1 MTPEESARY
10 WAAKKA
16 QHQRALDFLAE
27 ARPGDTYRIER
38 YALPQTGIPHELS
51 EDADVHEKRVITLY
65 AVHNG
70 NGAYWFTTTTGEAI
84 EADTLIKWER
94 LPKQTPRGGYSLRG
108 ITGADEL
115 RETENGKLLLNEG
128 IKNYV

>member
-1 MTPEESARY
+1 MSNNAEY
-10 WAAKKA
+10 WAEKGR

-38 YALPQTGIPHELS
+38 YALPQTGIPHALS
-51 EDADVHEKRVITLY
+51 PYADRHEKRVITLY

-70 NGAYWFTTTTGEAI
+70 NGALWFTTTTGEAI

-94 LPKQTPRGGYSLRG
+94 LPKQG
-108 ITGADEL
+108 EL
-115 RETENGKLLLNEG
+115 FA
-128 IKNYV
+128 

>member
-84 EADTLIKWER
+84 EAEEGLHFRVDEFL
-94 LPKQTPRGGYSLRG
+94 
-108 ITGADEL
+108 TGADFV
-115 RETENGKLLLNEG
+115 LLEG
-128 IKNYV
+128 RLIARFAGFRRHGWYNRSR

>member
-38 YALPQTGIPHELS
+38 YAI
-51 EDADVHEKRVITLY
+51 DD
-65 AVHNG
+65 
-70 NGAYWFTTTTGEAI
+70 GAFVE
-84 EADTLIKWER
+84 
-94 LPKQTPRGGYSLRG
+94 
-108 ITGADEL
+108 GAQE
-115 RETENGKLLLNEG
+115 
-128 IKNYV
+128 

>member
-65 AVHNG
+65 AVHKEHR
-70 NGAYWFTTTTGEAI
+70 AALARARYVRKC
-84 EADTLIKWER
+84 DK
-94 LPKQTPRGGYSLRG
+94 K
-108 ITGADEL
+108 
-115 RETENGKLLLNEG
+115 REVEK
-128 IKNYV
+128 

>member
-51 EDADVHEKRVITLY
+51 EDANVHEKRVITLY

-94 LPKQTPRGGYSLRG
+94 LPKQG
-108 ITGADEL
+108 EL
-115 RETENGKLLLNEG
+115 FA
-128 IKNYV
+128 

>member
-38 YALPQTGIPHELS
+38 YAIDDGAWPYEMS
-51 EDADVHEKRVITLY
+51 RYKDVHEKRVITVY
-65 AVHNG
+65 AKATG
-70 NGAYWFTTTTGEAI
+70 SGAYWFTTTTGEAI

-94 LPKQTPRGGYSLRG
+94 LPKQG
-108 ITGADEL
+108 EL
-115 RETENGKLLLNEG
+115 FA
-128 IKNYV
+128 

>member
-1 MTPEESARY
+1 MTGAESARY

-51 EDADVHEKRVITLY
+51 EDADACILRN
-65 AVHNG
+65 A
-70 NGAYWFTTTTGEAI
+70 
-84 EADTLIKWER
+84 
-94 LPKQTPRGGYSLRG
+94 TP
-108 ITGADEL
+108 
-115 RETENGKLLLNEG
+115 TEFFALMAAGSM
-128 IKNYV
+128 IVCS

>member
-38 YALPQTGIPHELS
+38 YAIDDGAWPYEMS
-51 EDADVHEKRVITLY
+51 RYKDVHEKRVITVY
-65 AVHNG
+65 SVNRVP
-70 NGAYWFTTTTGEAI
+70 GAYWFTTTTGEAI

-94 LPKQTPRGGYSLRG
+94 LPKQG
-108 ITGADEL
+108 EL
-115 RETENGKLLLNEG
+115 FA
-128 IKNYV
+128 

>member
-27 ARPGDTYRIER
+27 A
-38 YALPQTGIPHELS
+38 
-51 EDADVHEKRVITLY
+51 
-65 AVHNG
+65 
-70 NGAYWFTTTTGEAI
+70 I

-94 LPKQTPRGGYSLRG
+94 LPKQG
-108 ITGADEL
+108 EL
-115 RETENGKLLLNEG
+115 FA
-128 IKNYV
+128 

>member
-38 YALPQTGIPHELS
+38 YAIDDGAWPYEMS
-51 EDADVHEKRVITLY
+51 RYKDVHEKRVITVY
-65 AVHNG
+65 SVNRAP
-70 NGAYWFTTTTGEAI
+70 GALWFTTTTGEAI

-94 LPKQTPRGGYSLRG
+94 LPKQG
-108 ITGADEL
+108 EL
-115 RETENGKLLLNEG
+115 FA
-128 IKNYV
+128 

>member
-1 MTPEESARY
+1 MTPEESACY

-38 YALPQTGIPHELS
+38 YAIDDGAWPYEMS
-51 EDADVHEKRVITLY
+51 RYKDVHEKRVITLY

-70 NGAYWFTTTTGEAI
+70 NGALWFTTTTGEAI

-94 LPKQTPRGGYSLRG
+94 LPKQG
-108 ITGADEL
+108 EL
-115 RETENGKLLLNEG
+115 FA
-128 IKNYV
+128 